1 MQSEEESVQMK
12 MSGIYHEFYEEE
24 IPLLISC
31 IFEKKEQVNWKDPGS
46 VIGFS
51 KDLFYLHKII
61 LKCLDDCF
69 SEVNSL
75 TSSVYEELKKKN

>member
-1 MQSEEESVQMK
+1 MQTQEEIAIEKINDQF
-12 MSGIYHEFYEEE
+12 HEVYEEE
-24 IPLLISC
+24 IPLIISY

-51 KDLFYLHKII
+51 KDLFFLHKII
-61 LKCLDDCF
+61 QKCLDDCF
-69 SEVNSL
+69 LEVNSL